1 MNLIDAFHQVFARYS
16 EFDFPLHRVMPVR
29 DIFDPLDPRPLL
41 AKDDQVDS
49 EFLRKPDLPHE
60 APGIVGQIV
69 GKLTQIVL
77 SIDTKSRV
85 VEIHVIA
92 DNEF

>member
-1 MNLIDAFHQVFARYS
+1 MNLIDAFHQVFARYC
-16 EFDFPLHRVMPVR
+16 EFNLTLHRVMPVR

-60 APGIVGQIV
+60 ASGIVGQIV
-69 GKLTQIVL
+69 GKLT
-77 SIDTKSRV
+77 
-85 VEIHVIA
+85 E
-92 DNEF
+92 

>member
-1 MNLIDAFHQVFARYS
+1 MHLINAFHQVFARYS

-60 APGIVGQIV
+60 ASRIV
-69 GKLTQIVL
+69 GKIIGKFTQIVL
-77 SIDTKSRV
+77 SIDTKSRI